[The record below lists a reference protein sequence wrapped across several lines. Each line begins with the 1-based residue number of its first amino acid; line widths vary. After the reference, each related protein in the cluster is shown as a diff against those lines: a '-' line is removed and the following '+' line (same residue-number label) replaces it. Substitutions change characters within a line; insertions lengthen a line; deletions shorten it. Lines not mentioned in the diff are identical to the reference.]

1 MEKEQIMNEL
11 LELIDSATRAGA
23 GLLRRLSAGAFRTDT
38 AITVRQPPSPSVT
51 DDNAPRDTAIVID
64 VSGSMGACDYP
75 PSRLDGGIQAGMTYA
90 HARAM
95 THPGDRIAVISFSDE
110 AQVVLPLT
118 PVTKRRTIQT
128 ALRKLTIEGGTDLA
142 KGLEAAAR
150 LFEDEGSTGRR
161 RHVVMLTDGRGGE
174 PLKQAAKLKN
184 KLGAVIDVVGIGGTP
199 DAVNEAL
206 LRQVATTDPGG
217 FCHYRFVKDPET
229 LSEHYTQL
237 AKGLVWNGPA
247 E

>member
-1 MEKEQIMNEL
+1 
-11 LELIDSATRAGA
+11 
-23 GLLRRLSAGAFRTDT
+23 
-38 AITVRQPPSPSVT
+38 
-51 DDNAPRDTAIVID
+51 
-64 VSGSMGACDYP
+64 
-75 PSRLDGGIQAGMTYA
+75 
-90 HARAM
+90 
-95 THPGDRIAVISFSDE
+95 
-110 AQVVLPLT
+110 
-118 PVTKRRTIQT
+118 
-128 ALRKLTIEGGTDLA
+128 LTIEGGTDLA